1 MNRVQICGKKKWEEI
16 FLYNHTI
23 SKSLKKKKK
32 RKRVNSK
39 TRNSRAEE

>member
-1 MNRVQICGKKKWEEI
+1 MNRVQICEEKWEEI
-16 FLYNHTI
+16 LLYNHTV

-39 TRNSRAEE
+39 TRNSRAE